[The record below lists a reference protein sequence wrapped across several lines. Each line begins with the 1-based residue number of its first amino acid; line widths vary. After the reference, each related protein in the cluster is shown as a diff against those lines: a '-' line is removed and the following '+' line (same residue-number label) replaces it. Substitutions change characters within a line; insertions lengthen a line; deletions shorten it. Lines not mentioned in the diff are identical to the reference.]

1 VSVHAQIPARVT
13 RTSPAAAH
21 AGRLAGPLQ
30 VRWLL
35 GGLAFAFGL
44 PFVFADLVGL
54 QRDVYYAI
62 YVVAVFALFAT
73 WARQTQQPLRAFL
86 TRRWKWALLLGVVT
100 GGLLTL
106 IVLHQP
112 ATAHPHGWA
121 FVGAILWRGV
131 AYGAADGLLLSAF
144 PVLAV
149 FSLFAVKPLRE
160 RTRKAVVGIGA
171 FALAVSLLF
180 TAVYHLGYPDF
191 RNSKVKS
198 PMIGDV
204 IWSTPTLLTLN
215 PLGAPIAHIVLHVDA
230 VVHSSNTDLF
240 LPPHR

>member
-1 VSVHAQIPARVT
+1 MTLHAQIPARLT
-13 RTSPAAAH
+13 GTSPAAAH
-21 AGRLAGPLQ
+21 ARRLAGPLQ

-35 GGLAFAFGL
+35 GGLVFAFGL

-62 YVVAVFALFAT
+62 YVVAVFAFFAT
-73 WARQTQQPLRAFL
+73 WARQTQQPLRTFL
-86 TRRWKWALLLGVVT
+86 TRRWKWALLLGVIT
-100 GGLLTL
+100 GGLLTV
-106 IVLHQP
+106 IVLRQP
-112 ATAHPHGWA
+112 ATSHPHGWA

-160 RTRKAVVGIGA
+160 RSRKAVAAIGTL
-171 FALAVSLLF
+171 ALVVSLLF

-191 RNSKVKS
+191 RGSKVKS
-198 PMIGDV
+198 PMIGDL

-215 PLGAPIAHIVLHVDA
+215 PLGAPLAHIVLHVSA